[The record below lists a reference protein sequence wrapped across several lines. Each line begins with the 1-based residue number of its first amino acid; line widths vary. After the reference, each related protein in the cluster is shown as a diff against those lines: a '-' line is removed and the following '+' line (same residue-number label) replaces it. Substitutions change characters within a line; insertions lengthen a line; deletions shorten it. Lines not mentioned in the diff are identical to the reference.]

1 MVVQRTGGG
10 TMQGWDGE
18 MVRDEEKTRSELIRD
33 LSVLRA
39 ASEKESTERK
49 RTEAALRQSE
59 EQYRAMVT
67 AFDGLIYVCSSDYLI
82 EFMNERMV
90 ERTGYDATGEPCYRA
105 LHDLDAPCPWCI
117 NEQVFQ
123 GKTVRWEVQSPK
135 DKRWYYVVN
144 TPIRHPDGTYSKQA
158 MIQDITE
165 RKMVENALRESEEKF
180 RTLFRASPDMVVVT
194 TLKEGVYIDVNDA
207 FERVTGYSREEV
219 IGRTA
224 DQLNIW
230 VHPEDR
236 KKILQSVREKG
247 MIADLE
253 FTIRTK
259 TREVRTLVMT
269 GEIIT
274 LFNAPCFIAAA
285 RDITEQRKLER
296 LLLFQ
301 AQIVSHVHDSIV
313 VVSFEGKILYWNRGA
328 ERLYGFSVKE
338 ALGRHVSLI
347 QESEL
352 DLRLLRERV
361 EAGDGIELETLHRKK
376 DGQLFTGLLSL
387 SLLLDDDN
395 QPLGIIGFCMDIS
408 ERKRLEEEL
417 RRSHAELERKIRERT
432 ADLEKANKAK
442 DIFLANMSHEIRT
455 PLSGVLGFSD
465 LLLERELGEDIRNDV
480 VVIRDSADAA
490 LSMLNDILDLSRIEL
505 GMVDLRLVPF
515 DPVKLVNDLVRPFEQ
530 LAREKGLFF
539 EVALDSAFPWKLV
552 GDPDRLGQII
562 KNLLQNAIKF
572 TPAGSVRLRLYKEEE
587 DEHSA
592 DLCIEVSDTGIG
604 IPRKKQKIIFNPFTQ
619 ANSSYSKTYGGAG
632 LGLTISRNL
641 VELMNGNISV
651 ASESGKG
658 TRFTV
663 SVRMRKVVAEDKEPQ
678 KEVYTLADLPPLF
691 FLLAE
696 DNDVNRIFLERAL
709 TRAGHRVKAV
719 TNGRQVLEELKR
731 EAYDCILMDIQMP
744 VMDGMQATIRIR
756 SARSPAVNAAI
767 PIIALTAYAMKG
779 DKEKFLGI
787 GMNGYVTK
795 PVDFGALARVI
806 SAAIHEERAEEI
818 PAT

>member
-1 MVVQRTGGG
+1 LFIEPVEEPCR
-10 TMQGWDGE
+10 DGDVK
-18 MVRDEEKTRSELIRD
+18 MVRDEEKPRNLLIRE
-33 LSVLRA
+33 LSELRA

-59 EQYRAMVT
+59 EHYRAMVK

-117 NEQVFQ
+117 NERVSK
-123 GKTVRWEVQSPK
+123 GETVRWEVQSPK

-144 TPIRHPDGTYSKQA
+144 APIRHPDGTFSKQA

-180 RTLFRASPDMVVVT
+180 RTLFRANPVMVVVS
-194 TLKEGVYIDVNDA
+194 TLEEGVYIDVNDA

-224 DQLNIW
+224 DQLGLW

-236 KKILQSVREKG
+236 KKFLQSVKEKG
-247 MIADLE
+247 RVADQE
-253 FTIRTK
+253 IGIRAK
-259 TREVRTLVMT
+259 NREVRTLVLSA
-269 GEIIT
+269 ESIT
-274 LFNAPCFIAAA
+274 VLGKPCMIAAA

-313 VVSFEGKILYWNRGA
+313 VVNFEGKILYWNKGA
-328 ERLYGFSVKE
+328 ERLYGYSVKE

-352 DLRLLRERV
+352 DIQSLWERI
-361 EAGDGIELETLHRKK
+361 EAGDGIEIETLLRKK

-395 QPLGIIGFCMDIS
+395 QPLGIIGFCIDIS

-417 RRSHAELERKIRERT
+417 RRSHAELECKIRDRT

-455 PLSGVLGFSD
+455 PLSGVIGFSD
-465 LLLERELGEDIRNDV
+465 LLLERELAEDIRNDV

-515 DPVKLVNDLVRPFEQ
+515 GPVKLVNDLIRPFEQ
-530 LAREKGLFF
+530 LAREKGLIF
-539 EVALDSAFPWKLV
+539 EVALDSAFHWKLV

-572 TPAGSVRLRLYKEEE
+572 TPAGSVRLRLYTEKE

-592 DLCIEVSDTGIG
+592 DLCVEVSDTGIG
-604 IPRKKQKIIFNPFTQ
+604 IPRKKQKVIFSPFTQ
-619 ANSSYSKTYGGAG
+619 ADSSYSKIYGGAG

-651 ASESGKG
+651 ASEPGKG
-658 TRFTV
+658 TTFTV
-663 SVRMRKVVAEDKEPQ
+663 SVRMRKAAAEDKELQ
-678 KEVYTLADLPPLF
+678 KEMYTLADLPCQF

-719 TNGRQVLEELKR
+719 TNGREVLEELKR

-744 VMDGMQATIRIR
+744 VMDGMQATVRIR

-779 DKEKFLGI
+779 DREKFLSI

-795 PVDFGALARVI
+795 PVDFGELARVI
-806 SAAIHEERAEEI
+806 AEAIHD
-818 PAT
+818 

>member
-1 MVVQRTGGG
+1 LFIEPVEEPCR
-10 TMQGWDGE
+10 DGDVK
-18 MVRDEEKTRSELIRD
+18 MVRDEEKPRNLLIRE
-33 LSVLRA
+33 LSELRA

-59 EQYRAMVT
+59 EHYRAMVK

-117 NEQVFQ
+117 NERVSK
-123 GKTVRWEVQSPK
+123 GETVRWEVQSPK

-144 TPIRHPDGTYSKQA
+144 APIRHPDGTFSKQA

-180 RTLFRASPDMVVVT
+180 RTLFRANPVMVVVS
-194 TLKEGVYIDVNDA
+194 TLEEGVYIDVNDA

-224 DQLNIW
+224 DQLGLW

-236 KKILQSVREKG
+236 KKFLQSVKEKG
-247 MIADLE
+247 RVADQE
-253 FTIRTK
+253 IGIRAK
-259 TREVRTLVMT
+259 NREVRTLVLSA
-269 GEIIT
+269 ESIT
-274 LFNAPCFIAAA
+274 VLGKPCMIAAA

-313 VVSFEGKILYWNRGA
+313 VVNFEGKILYWNKGA
-328 ERLYGFSVKE
+328 ERLYGYSVKE

-352 DLRLLRERV
+352 DIQSLWERI
-361 EAGDGIELETLHRKK
+361 EAGDGIEIETLLRKK

-395 QPLGIIGFCMDIS
+395 QPLGIIGFCIDIS

-417 RRSHAELERKIRERT
+417 RRSHAELERKIRDRT

-455 PLSGVLGFSD
+455 PLSGVIGFSD
-465 LLLERELGEDIRNDV
+465 LLLERELAEDIRNDV

-515 DPVKLVNDLVRPFEQ
+515 GPVKLVNDLIRPFEQ
-530 LAREKGLFF
+530 LAREKGLIF
-539 EVALDSAFPWKLV
+539 EVALDSAFHWKLV

-572 TPAGSVRLRLYKEEE
+572 TPAGSVRLRLYTEKE

-592 DLCIEVSDTGIG
+592 DLCVEVSDTGIG
-604 IPRKKQKIIFNPFTQ
+604 IPRKKQKVIFSPFTQ
-619 ANSSYSKTYGGAG
+619 ADSSYSKIYGGAG

-651 ASESGKG
+651 ASEPGKG
-658 TRFTV
+658 TTFTV
-663 SVRMRKVVAEDKEPQ
+663 SVRMRKAAAEDKELQ
-678 KEVYTLADLPPLF
+678 KEMYTLADLPCQF

-719 TNGRQVLEELKR
+719 TNGREVLEELKR

-744 VMDGMQATIRIR
+744 VMDGMQATVRIR

-779 DKEKFLGI
+779 DREKFLSI

-795 PVDFGALARVI
+795 PVDFGELARVI
-806 SAAIHEERAEEI
+806 AEAIHD
-818 PAT
+818 